1 MCTICAAI
9 RPFDPSC
16 ALSGLAGTGI
26 DSLRAVI
33 RETADAAPR
42 QGTAY
47 RMAVGDSFVGAIDGR
62 CDEDWVGIALE
73 AGRSYVFELRGA
85 GRSPLLDP
93 VVELYSPQGGFLRF
107 VDNEGQGL
115 NSRMVFTAPQSGTYY
130 LSVEGHHNSIGGF
143 QLTAQVLQPL
153 RPASLDTMATYLT
166 RGYWID
172 KGLVPRAYDVRT
184 DNIITVDLSGLGPA
198 GQAMARS
205 ALQAWAAVADLQF
218 RETTTRAEI
227 RFTENDRGAYA
238 GATMTLDG
246 RVVSSVLNIDRGWHQ
261 SEGNRI
267 GTYTFQTY
275 LHEIGHALGLGHMGP
290 YNGGGTFPGDA
301 RFANDSWQA
310 SVMSYFAQTRN
321 PNIDASYAFAAT
333 LMPADIIAIQRLYG
347 AAGAGTLTAGN
358 TVYGLGHTLGDSW
371 LGRIFAAQNGAQ
383 LPGIE
388 DARDVAMTI
397 YDAGGFDT
405 INFSR
410 DGMDQRVDLRMGASS
425 DVWGLRGNLQIAPG
439 TLIEGYVAGSGNDV
453 VQGNAVGNMLRG
465 GAGNDRILG
474 NGGNDSLHGGMGNDT
489 LIGGAG
495 NDRLFGNEGADHLT
509 DMLGN
514 NWMAGGMGND
524 RLTAGAGRDTLY
536 GDMGNDII
544 LAGAGDD
551 LVFGGPGWD
560 TIRAG
565 AGNDRAEGGMGN
577 DLLDGGPGR
586 DTLLGQQGND
596 TIIGGLGQ
604 DVLTGGMG
612 ADVFRFNSVA
622 DSARGL
628 ADLITDFRPG
638 EDMIDLR
645 ALNLTFAG
653 TGPHDGMRSL
663 RWDHMDGATRLLV
676 DVNGDRTPD
685 MIIRLAGRLELEA
698 DHFLL

>member
-33 RETADAAPR
+33 RETGDAAPH
-42 QGTAY
+42 QGTLY
-47 RMAVGDSFVGAIDGR
+47 RMGVGDSFMGTISWRG
-62 CDEDWVGIALE
+62 DEDWVAIHLE
-73 AGRSYVFELRGA
+73 AGRNYVFELRGA
-85 GRSPLLDP
+85 GGNPLGDPLL
-93 VVELYSPQGGFLRF
+93 ELYSRQGGLLQF
-107 VDNEGQGL
+107 DDDGGPGL
-115 NSRMVFTAPQSGTYY
+115 NSRMVFTPTLTGTYF
-130 LSVEGHHNSIGGF
+130 LSANGYFNSTGSY
-143 QLTAQVLQPL
+143 QLTADIVQPI

-172 KGLVPRAYDVRT
+172 QGLPPRAYDLRA
-184 DNIITVDLSGLGPA
+184 DNTITVDLSGLGQA
-198 GQAMARS
+198 GQAMARG
-205 ALQAWAAVADLQF
+205 ALQAWSAVADLQF
-218 RETTTRAEI
+218 RETTVRAAI
-227 RFTENDRGAYA
+227 RFTEHEQGAFA
-238 GATMTLDG
+238 ITTLTPGG
-246 RVVSSVLNIDRGWHQ
+246 RAVSSALNIDRGWHH
-261 SEGNRI
+261 SEGSRI
-267 GTYTFQTY
+267 GTYTFQIY
-275 LHEIGHALGLGHMGP
+275 MHEIGHALGLGHMGP
-290 YNGGGTFPGDA
+290 YNGSGTFPGSA

-310 SVMSYFAQTRN
+310 SIMSYFSQTEN

-333 LMPADIIAIQRLYG
+333 LMPADIIAIQRMYG

-371 LGRIFAAQNGAQ
+371 LGRIFSAQNGAPM
-383 LPGIE
+383 PGIE
-388 DARDVAMTI
+388 GARGVAMTI
-397 YDAGGFDT
+397 YDAGGFDV

-410 DGMDQRVDLRMGASS
+410 DWMDQRVDLRMGASS

-453 VQGNAVGNMLRG
+453 IQGNAAGNILRG
-465 GAGNDRILG
+465 GGGNDRILG
-474 NGGNDSLHGGMGNDT
+474 NGGNDTLHGGMGNDT

-509 DMLGN
+509 DMLGD
-514 NWMAGGMGND
+514 NWMSGGMGND

-536 GDMGNDII
+536 GDMGDDII

-551 LVFGGPGWD
+551 LIFGGPGSD

-565 AGNDRAEGGMGN
+565 AGNDRAEGGLGN

-622 DSARGL
+622 DSARGF

-638 EDMIDLR
+638 EDLIDLR

-653 TGPHDGMRSL
+653 TGPHEGMRSL
-663 RWDHMDGATRLLV
+663 RWEHTGGETRVLV

-685 MIIRLAGRLELEA
+685 MIIRLSGRLELEA

>member
-1 MCTICAAI
+1 
-9 RPFDPSC
+9 
-16 ALSGLAGTGI
+16 
-26 DSLRAVI
+26 
-33 RETADAAPR
+33 
-42 QGTAY
+42 
-47 RMAVGDSFVGAIDGR
+47 
-62 CDEDWVGIALE
+62 
-73 AGRSYVFELRGA
+73 
-85 GRSPLLDP
+85 
-93 VVELYSPQGGFLRF
+93 
-107 VDNEGQGL
+107 
-115 NSRMVFTAPQSGTYY
+115 
-130 LSVEGHHNSIGGF
+130 
-143 QLTAQVLQPL
+143 
-153 RPASLDTMATYLT
+153 
-166 RGYWID
+166 
-172 KGLVPRAYDVRT
+172 
-184 DNIITVDLSGLGPA
+184 
-198 GQAMARS
+198 
-205 ALQAWAAVADLQF
+205 
-218 RETTTRAEI
+218 
-227 RFTENDRGAYA
+227 
-238 GATMTLDG
+238 
-246 RVVSSVLNIDRGWHQ
+246 
-261 SEGNRI
+261 
-267 GTYTFQTY
+267 
-275 LHEIGHALGLGHMGP
+275 
-290 YNGGGTFPGDA
+290 
-301 RFANDSWQA
+301 
-310 SVMSYFAQTRN
+310 
-321 PNIDASYAFAAT
+321 
-333 LMPADIIAIQRLYG
+333 
-347 AAGAGTLTAGN
+347 
-358 TVYGLGHTLGDSW
+358 
-371 LGRIFAAQNGAQ
+371 
-383 LPGIE
+383 
-388 DARDVAMTI
+388 DVAMTI

-410 DGMDQRVDLRMGASS
+410 DWMDQRVDLRMGASS

-474 NGGNDSLHGGMGNDT
+474 NGGDDSLHGGMGNDT

-536 GDMGNDII
+536 GDMGDDII

-551 LVFGGPGWD
+551 LIFGGPGWD

-638 EDMIDLR
+638 EDLIDLR

-653 TGPHDGMRSL
+653 TGPHEGMRSL